1 MTAPYLV
8 TDPGSR
14 LGLGACSR
22 GAQAYLMPVKGHP
35 AAICCWLIPEN
46 FSILDQRRLSAE
58 SALQAG
64 ARDPEDRDAGAE
76 ARSRPERAASRSPQL
91 RRCSCDQLGL
101 DCGYA
106 GPTIAGV
113 EAAGRGKVFMKCC
126 GAT

>member
-1 MTAPYLV
+1 MIKFNQTLI
-8 TDPGSR
+8 GR
-14 LGLGACSR
+14 LR
-22 GAQAYLMPVKGHP
+22 
-35 AAICCWLIPEN
+35 
-46 FSILDQRRLSAE
+46 AE

-113 EAAGRGKVFMKCC
+113 EAAG
-126 GAT
+126 AESS